1 MGGSQTHKASQRV
14 SLPRKEMILSTL
26 VLMHHVRLESEF
38 RVLQQLWEAQAGPVV
53 EVLGAFM
60 GRGAERR
67 FSQGLGAPTG

>member
-1 MGGSQTHKASQRV
+1 
-14 SLPRKEMILSTL
+14 MILSTL

-38 RVLQQLWEAQAGPVV
+38 RVLQQLWEAQAGPMV

-60 GRGAERR
+60 RRGAERR